1 MSGQP
6 PLEGRESL
14 VLRWMCS
21 APGRRR
27 GRVALAPSGFAAVA
41 ARRVGLAG
49 LAACL
54 AWYASLS
61 VAEFPETAFAL
72 LAPHVSRPMLYL
84 LPIWSVGLGVVL
96 LLAVRVCLPAARWL
110 VPLPCFTLW
119 PALIALT
126 GLPEPALVWFP
137 LGFAGGIGML
147 ALEPRWES
155 LRLAGRARR
164 AAGERLILGVVPA
177 ATILSGAAGAE
188 SPALSLFAVLMA
200 ALSSLIAFRAHAS
213 FLSMCRYLTAL
224 REPGDGDGGRS
235 ALIVMACLWLWPVWV
250 FDGWGWF
257 VTGGPSRR

>member
-14 VLRWMCS
+14 VLGWMCS
-21 APGRRR
+21 APGRQR
-27 GRVALAPSGFAAVA
+27 GRGALAPSGFAAVA

-49 LAACL
+49 LAAWV
-54 AWYASLS
+54 AWYASLG
-61 VAEFPETAFAL
+61 VAEFPETAFAV
-72 LAPHVSRPMLYL
+72 LAPQVSRPMLYL
-84 LPIWSVGLGVVL
+84 LPIWSIVLGVVL

-155 LRLAGRARR
+155 LRAAGRARR
-164 AAGERLILGVVPA
+164 AAGERLILSAVPA
-177 ATILSGAAGAE
+177 ATILSLAAGADG
-188 SPALSLFAVLMA
+188 PALSPFVVLMA
-200 ALSSLIAFRAHAS
+200 ALSSLISFRAQGL
-213 FLSMCRYLTAL
+213 FLSMCLYLTAF
-224 REPGDGDGGRS
+224 RETGDEDGVRS
-235 ALIVMACLWLWPVWV
+235 ALVVMACLWLWPVWV

-257 VTGGPSRR
+257 VTGGPPRR

>member
-126 GLPEPALVWFP
+126 ALPEPALVWFP

-147 ALEPRWES
+147 ALEPR
-155 LRLAGRARR
+155 
-164 AAGERLILGVVPA
+164 
-177 ATILSGAAGAE
+177 
-188 SPALSLFAVLMA
+188 
-200 ALSSLIAFRAHAS
+200 
-213 FLSMCRYLTAL
+213 
-224 REPGDGDGGRS
+224 
-235 ALIVMACLWLWPVWV
+235 
-250 FDGWGWF
+250 
-257 VTGGPSRR
+257 

>member
-6 PLEGRESL
+6 PVEGRESL
-14 VLRWMCS
+14 VLRWMRS
-21 APGRRR
+21 APGRGR
-27 GRVALAPSGFAAVA
+27 GRGALAPSGFAAVA

-49 LAACL
+49 LAAWL
-54 AWYASLS
+54 AWYVSLS
-61 VAEFPETAFAL
+61 VAEFPETAFVV
-72 LAPHVSRPMLYL
+72 LAPQVSRPMLYL
-84 LPIWSVGLGVVL
+84 LPIWSVALGVVL

-126 GLPEPALVWFP
+126 ALPEPAVAWFP
-137 LGFAGGIGML
+137 LGFVGGIGML

-155 LRLAGRARR
+155 LRAAGRVRR
-164 AAGERLILGVVPA
+164 VAGERLILSAVPA
-177 ATILSGAAGAE
+177 ATILSLAAGADG
-188 SPALSLFAVLMA
+188 PALSPFVVLMA
-200 ALSSLIAFRAHAS
+200 ALSSLVALRAHGS
-213 FLSMCRYLTAL
+213 FLSMCRYLAAL
-224 REPGDGDGGRS
+224 REPGDEDGARS